1 MGSRLARCAAAAM
14 LMASFCWV
22 CAAQEKLTELQARF
36 DSEANAVHKAKL
48 IQKLGD
54 AEFDEA
60 GRAEEAGNFS
70 SVGLLMEKYRDN
82 VRTACEALQKSNPDG
97 EHHPSGY
104 KQLEMHVQKA
114 LRELDEFMLEA
125 PDPYKPP
132 LQLVRNDLVSL
143 DNTLL
148 RSLFPKHPGAKRPA
162 ADPATPKNGPPSAAE
177 RQRIGERART

>member
-1 MGSRLARCAAAAM
+1 MGSRLARRAAAAM
-14 LMASFCWV
+14 LMTAFCGV

-36 DSEANAVHKAKL
+36 DSESNAVHKAKL

-60 GRAEEAGNFS
+60 GRAEAAGNFS
-70 SVGLLMEKYRDN
+70 SMGLLMEKYRDN
-82 VRTACEALQKSNPDG
+82 VRTACEALQKNNPDG

-114 LRELDEFMLEA
+114 LRELDEFMLES

-132 LQLVRNDLVSL
+132 LQLVRNDLLNL
-143 DNTLL
+143 DDTLL
-148 RSLFPKHPGAKRPA
+148 RSLFPKHPGGKRPVTA
-162 ADPATPKNGPPSAAE
+162 PTPPKNGPPSAAAHE
-177 RQRIGERART
+177 RSGERART